1 MKTKLK
7 PFKAQ
12 IWIYPSESASWHF
25 VTLPSECSEIINNRR
40 KEIKKVGRDFG
51 TAKVNVSIGKS
62 AWSSSVFPT
71 KTLNTKG
78 VTEYIL
84 PINAKIRRAEGLQ
97 QGDTCILNIE
107 FVM

>member
-7 PFKAQ
+7 PFTSQ

-25 VTLPSECSEIINNRR
+25 VTLPSEYSEIINNRR
-40 KEIKKVGRDFG
+40 KEIMKVGRDFG
-51 TAKVNVSIGKS
+51 TVKVSVSVGKS
-62 AWSSSVFPT
+62 TWSSSVFPT

-97 QGDTCILNIE
+97 QGDTCTLSIE